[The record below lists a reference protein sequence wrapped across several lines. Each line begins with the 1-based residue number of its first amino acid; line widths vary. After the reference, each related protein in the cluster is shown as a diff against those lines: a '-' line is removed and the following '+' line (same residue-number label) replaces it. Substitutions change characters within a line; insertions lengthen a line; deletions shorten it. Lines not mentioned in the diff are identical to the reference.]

1 MERDFERETVDN
13 DRETEEETEKLC
25 MKALLRDKELFTS
38 RPIQRDIVARL
49 CGRLYIHNHS
59 TLTESNAL

>member
-1 MERDFERETVDN
+1 
-13 DRETEEETEKLC
+13 